1 MSAASGRW
9 SVGRL
14 ALTFYPLAAGAM
26 MVNVFFAG
34 LLARGIGFDGLP
46 PGVAVAGG
54 AVLGVPAVLVF
65 ARRLRRLMDE
75 ADAAS

>member
-1 MSAASGRW
+1 VSGSPGRW

-14 ALTFYPLAAGAM
+14 ALAFYPLAAGAM
-26 MVNVFFAG
+26 MVNLFFAG

-54 AVLGVPAVLVF
+54 AALGVPAVWIF
-65 ARRLRRLMDE
+65 ARRMRRLMDE
-75 ADAAS
+75 ADAAP

>member
-1 MSAASGRW
+1 MSAASGCW

-26 MVNVFFAG
+26 MVNLFFAG
-34 LLARGIGFDGLP
+34 LLARGIGLDGLP
-46 PGVAVAGG
+46 VGISVAGG
-54 AVLGVPAVLVF
+54 TALGVPAVWLF

-75 ADAAS
+75 ADAAP